1 MESTGALGNLT
12 SFRVNFLRPLLD
24 IAMEDSRA
32 KFGQIFNISYRIV
45 ETLPGPQQIGA
56 LAAKEYYQNKVDVFF
71 GPVSPRG
78 NDPLAR
84 NNTLFPISVNLHPFD
99 KAALVDFTRYLC
111 QKYGWSHIS
120 MFVNE
125 DRAILRTTA
134 EAYDSFFKL
143 NTNIEVKKYEISSS
157 TITKEEL
164 EKKLL
169 LSSASSRVNILL
181 MDFPEV
187 RHCLLIAS
195 ALGMTSQE
203 YLYIVPNII
212 GEWTPKILYWQR
224 NDTHDEVAKKAFQT
238 VLIIDILRPTRADF
252 IPLLKRLNEKMFGQ
266 NTSRYV
272 TSSYDDEEDT
282 LNETNPQAQQYILS
296 SYYNAF
302 VVYLGA
308 LNDTLVKGGNL
319 SDGLGLV
326 SRMRNKTYIGAASMV
341 QLDND
346 GNRAINFSISDMTD
360 EKAGTFMTVGNY
372 NIITKELTTGSR
384 YTKNWPAGDNFV
396 LDVPACGFMRELCPP
411 SSDYTVAI
419 AGGIV
424 GCLIILSIGI
434 IILLRI
440 QYRKQTR
447 DLYWWKITIDEL
459 QPVHK
464 TVTKSNLSSDLN
476 LMNRMFPT
484 AQSSTNTSEVTVQN
498 QNIYLY
504 KGNIV
509 GLNELSVKNFHMT
522 HNVLMEFDQIRDI
535 THPNLLR
542 VIGAVLEGDRKM
554 IIVEHC
560 SKGSLQEILMDSRC
574 TLDFMFLTSILNDI
588 VKALSYLHKSP
599 LRVHG
604 RLTSEVCMIDS
615 RFSVKVGFYGLPTIY
630 DYIKLS
636 NQDQSCVKDQL
647 WVAPEMLR
655 HGGKPTQQGDVYSLS
670 IIISEMLTR
679 EEPYSNDHDNLPIK
693 EIIERVTSYEAPPF
707 RPTVTSSPDLLVMD
721 TLMRRCWE
729 EDPEKRPAVS
739 SVVSIVDKLMAK
751 VNKSGGLVDNLL
763 QRLEK
768 YSSDL
773 EKIVDE
779 KVDELKNEK
788 EKSEELLKQMLPA
801 SVVERLKSGLG
812 VEPEFYDCV
821 TIYFSDIVEF
831 TVICSLLAPV
841 QIISLLNDLYSCFDQ
856 VLGNFDVY
864 KVETIGDAYMVV
876 SGLPARN
883 GNEHARQIA
892 QMSLSLLTSVSNFTH
907 NDLPQKKVKLRI
919 GLNSGPVCAGVVG
932 LKMPRYCLFGDA
944 VNTASRMESSGAG
957 DLEVLSKEAI
967 KENNKNLILNKKGDH
982 VCHRLVISLWSCD
995 VERRTGD
1002 LKVIALDL
1010 NKLKEA

>member
-32 KFGQIFNISYRIV
+32 KFGQIFNISYKIV

-56 LAAKEYYQNKVDVFF
+56 LAAKEYYKNRVDVFF

-120 MFVNE
+120 MFINE
-125 DRAILRTTA
+125 DRAILRTTGD
-134 EAYDSFFKL
+134 AYDSFFKL
-143 NTNIEVKKYEISSS
+143 NTNIEVKKYEISST

-164 EKKLL
+164 ENKLL

-212 GEWTPKILYWQR
+212 GEWTPKILYWQQ
-224 NDTHDEVAKKAFQT
+224 NDTNDEEAKKAFQT

-302 VVYLGA
+302 VVFLGA
-308 LNDTLVKGGNL
+308 LNDTLVQGGNL

-326 SRMRNKTYIGAASMV
+326 SRMRNNTYIGAASMV
-341 QLDND
+341 QLDKD

-360 EKAGTFMTVGNY
+360 EKAGTFTTVGNY

-396 LDVPACGFMRELCPP
+396 LDVPVCGFLRELCPP

-504 KGNIV
+504 K
-509 GLNELSVKNFHMT
+509 
-522 HNVLMEFDQIRDI
+522 IRDI

-560 SKGSLQEILMDSRC
+560 SKGSLQ
-574 TLDFMFLTSILNDI
+574 
-588 VKALSYLHKSP
+588 ALSYLHKSP

-615 RFSVKVGFYGLPTIY
+615 RFSVKVGFYGLTTIY

-655 HGGKPTQQGDVYSLS
+655 HGGKPTQQGDVYSLA

-693 EIIERVTSYEAPPF
+693 EIIERVTSCEAPPF

-729 EDPEKRPAVS
+729 DEPEKRPAVS
-739 SVVSIVDKLMAK
+739 SIVSIVDKLMAK

-892 QMSLSLLTSVSNFTH
+892 QMSLFLLTSVSNFTH

-957 DLEVLSKEAI
+957 QRS
-967 KENNKNLILNKKGDH
+967 NGNIL
-982 VCHRLVISLWSCD
+982 VAR
-995 VERRTGD
+995 
-1002 LKVIALDL
+1002 
-1010 NKLKEA
+1010 